1 MEIVVPERLTGSG
14 VLLRPLRASD
24 APAYARAFTE
34 DADLGRLLGK
44 EQDPNEADA
53 RLRVEE
59 AAERAKVGAGVELAI
74 CAASE
79 DAFLGDVLLHSLSWT
94 NRRGELGFWLLP
106 GARGRGLACAAM
118 ECMLKWAFDEL
129 AIERMEI
136 ATIPENGAA
145 IELARR
151 LGFQEEGLLRK
162 RNLERGQ
169 LVDLTVFGLL
179 ASEWKLQAS

>member
-1 MEIVVPERLTGSG
+1 
-14 VLLRPLRASD
+14 
-24 APAYARAFTE
+24 
-34 DADLGRLLGK
+34 
-44 EQDPNEADA
+44 
-53 RLRVEE
+53 
-59 AAERAKVGAGVELAI
+59 
-74 CAASE
+74 
-79 DAFLGDVLLHSLSWT
+79 
-94 NRRGELGFWLLP
+94 
-106 GARGRGLACAAM
+106 
-118 ECMLKWAFDEL
+118 MLKWAFDEL